1 MMKMWLLL
9 ACAHM
14 HSTHFFIGLT
24 FSICGAGKREQIR
37 VTAKGSKSCGKKTK
51 AKGEDLLLALLIFT
65 PILSIFESTS
75 AADSILQ
82 ILVDADI

>member
-51 AKGEDLLLALLIFT
+51 AKGEDLLLSCLSSHQSYPSSNQPQPLILFCK
-65 PILSIFESTS
+65 S
-75 AADSILQ
+75 
-82 ILVDADI
+82 